1 MPVALITG
9 ASLGLGRALA
19 TELAHQGWSL
29 VVDGR
34 RAELLDDL
42 LRELEPD
49 RITALPGDVADPEH
63 RAGLLAAVQ
72 RHGRLDLLVN
82 NASRLGPSP
91 QPHLRDFPLDE
102 LSAVYEV
109 DVLAPIALIQLHHQ
123 LLVASAGTIVNISSD
138 AGAQAYEG
146 WGGYG
151 SAKAALE
158 QASAVLAV
166 EEAALK
172 VYAFDPGDMRT
183 EMHQQA
189 FPGEDISDLPDPGS
203 VVPAL
208 LGLVESRPASGRYR
222 AGDLLAPS
230 DPTSLGVAG
239 QRAADPQAADPRA
252 AGPGEA
258 GPEEAEQREDH
269 R

>member
-19 TELAHQGWSL
+19 TELTRRGWSV

-34 RAELLDDL
+34 RADLLDDL
-42 LRELEPD
+42 VAGL
-49 RITALPGDVADPEH
+49 TAGLTAGHVTAVPGDVADPAH
-63 RAGLLAAVQ
+63 RAALLAAVQ
-72 RHGRLDLLVN
+72 RNGRLDLLVN

-91 QPHLRDFPLDE
+91 LPKLRDYPLDQ
-102 LSAVYEV
+102 LAAVFQI
-109 DVLAPIALIQLHHQ
+109 DVLAPIALIQLHHR
-123 LLVASAGTIVNISSD
+123 LLVASAGTVVNITSD
-138 AGAQAYEG
+138 AAVEAYEG

-151 SAKAALE
+151 SAKAALD

-166 EEAALK
+166 EEPAIS

-189 FPGEDISDLPDPGS
+189 FPGEDISDRPDPES

-208 LGLVESRPASGRYR
+208 LALVERRPASGRYR
-222 AGDLLAPS
+222 ACELAVKASPMVV
-230 DPTSLGVAG
+230 DTVP
-239 QRAADPQAADPRA
+239 
-252 AGPGEA
+252 
-258 GPEEAEQREDH
+258 AEVSS
-269 R
+269 